1 MFIKFRQEQSVDL
14 LGSECSRMENW
25 ELTLG
30 TNFKTRY
37 PARSGGPGDVRA
49 IHATQA
55 ARLATADSATKKRRA
70 LLGLKPHLETPNES
84 CPDARSRMSLYST
97 SMPRLRS
104 GRCWERSTQGLRAS
118 GRPAQDEHEDFT
130 NKIDLS
136 KTNNT

>member
-70 LLGLKPHLETPNES
+70 LLGLKPHLETPERELPRCQVS
-84 CPDARSRMSLYST
+84 YVAVQYEHAKVAEREVLGALDPGFAGVRSPCAR
-97 SMPRLRS
+97 
-104 GRCWERSTQGLRAS
+104 
-118 GRPAQDEHEDFT
+118 
-130 NKIDLS
+130 
-136 KTNNT
+136 